1 MRAEFKRTEKL
12 TLIGIPSSQRSTMC
26 EYNWLIIAKTISLI
40 IDRRSPTYD
49 TFSYQFQTTTIQNR
63 KCASLMPRSHL

>member
-26 EYNWLIIAKTISLI
+26 EYNWLIIAKTIISLI

-49 TFSYQFQTTTIQNR
+49 TIFLSILDYCYSKSKMCKSRAT
-63 KCASLMPRSHL
+63 

>member
-12 TLIGIPSSQRSTMC
+12 TLIGIPSSQRSKMT

-49 TFSYQFQTTTIQNR
+49 TISLSILDYCYSKSKMCKSR
-63 KCASLMPRSHL
+63 AS

>member
-12 TLIGIPSSQRSTMC
+12 TLIGIPSSQRSKMC
-26 EYNWLIIAKTISLI
+26 EYNWLIIAQTISLI

-49 TFSYQFQTTTIQNR
+49 TFSLLISNYVQYYYS
-63 KCASLMPRSHL
+63 KSKMCKSHAT